1 MDFAYDARTE
11 ELRGQ
16 LQAFIDEQIT
26 PAEKVFEE
34 QAAKLANLRGETTS
48 SQAGRRGPGLGTASG
63 DG

>member
-16 LQAFIDEQIT
+16 LQAFVDEAIG

-34 QAAKLANLRGETTS
+34 I
-48 SQAGRRGPGLGTASG
+48 GRASCRERV
-63 DG
+63 

>member
-16 LQAFIDEQIT
+16 LQAFIDEHII

-34 QAAKLANLRGETTS
+34 QAAELAGQGRGWERP
-48 SQAGRRGPGLGTASG
+48 AVMGT
-63 DG
+63 